1 MKKIITIFLSCLFI
15 IACKKTATTPDAPP
29 PQQQAQNPTPTP
41 TNTLTSQEQSL
52 IGYWIMDSS
61 VNYNNNVR
69 AGGYV
74 YTNSVTC
81 IMDFKSTLHS
91 SGQYLDVNSGY
102 NQCLLSATFWK
113 APNQGSFMLGT
124 QIFPI
129 TLLTTNQLIFIQG
142 GGPSEW
148 RYYFHK

>member
-15 IACKKTATTPDAPP
+15 IACKKTTTTPDAPP
-29 PQQQAQNPTPTP
+29 PQTQAPPTTS
-41 TNTLTSQEQSL
+41 LTAQEQSL

-61 VNYNNNVR
+61 VNYNNNSRV
-69 AGGYV
+69 GGYV

-81 IMDFKSTLHS
+81 MMEFKSTVFATNS
-91 SGQYLDVNSGY
+91 EYYNVNSGY
-102 NQCLLSATFWK
+102 NQCISSATYWK

-124 QIFPI
+124 QPFPI
-129 TLLTTNQLIFIQG
+129 TLLTTTNLIFIQG

-148 RYYFHK
+148 RYYLHK

>member
-1 MKKIITIFLSCLFI
+1 MTIIFLCMFI
-15 IACKKTATTPDAPP
+15 ASCKKKATTPATPAS
-29 PQQQAQNPTPTP
+29 QQQQQNPTPTP

-61 VNYNNNVR
+61 VNYNNNARVY
-69 AGGYV
+69 GYL

-81 IMDFKSTLHS
+81 IMDFKNTIHATGSEYHNV
-91 SGQYLDVNSGY
+91 DSGY
-102 NQCLLSATFWK
+102 NQCILSATFWK
-113 APNQGSFMLGT
+113 APNAGSFMLGS

-129 TLLTTNQLIFIQG
+129 TLLTTTKLIFIQG